1 MTIFA
6 TIEGVIYQHLEAMKA
21 AGDLPAEL
29 DFSAISLEIPTDPKH
44 GDIATNAA
52 MVLAKIAKQNPRA
65 LAEKLAEKLAQEAVI
80 EKIEI
85 AGPGF
90 INLTLQAD
98 IWRAELPYILKA
110 GTEYG
115 ICEIGKGQKV
125 NVEYVSANPTGPLH
139 VGHARGA
146 VFGDALANLLERAG
160 YEVTRE
166 YYINDAGKQVNELA
180 HSILVSTQDAL
191 GMKLSSKLDEQYAGD
206 YLKPISTALVE
217 KHGTGLFEQTD
228 AEQVQAAIDIALP
241 IFMTQIK
248 EDLAALGVKHNVFS
262 SEKNLHDKDMIMEA
276 IKPLEAKGLVY
287 EGILDPPKDET
298 HKQDETQTQDNGLQ
312 LIFKS
317 SQFGD
322 DSDRVLQRAGGEWT
336 YFAADI
342 AYHWDKIQRGFTEL
356 INVWGSDHIGYIKRL
371 KSAVAALTDDKVQLD
386 IKICQL
392 VHFMRNKE
400 KVKMSKRSGN
410 FVTLRQVVDEVGKD
424 VVRFIMLTRKNDAH
438 LDFDFAAVV
447 EKTRDNP
454 VFYVQYAHARICSV
468 LRQAPTMASISKA
481 ELSDS
486 ALAKAD
492 LALLKAPAELAL
504 IRRLAAFPRVVER
517 AAITHEPHRIAFFL
531 SAVAA
536 DFHHLWQAG
545 KLDEEL
551 KFVQKDNKNVS
562 LARLALIRATAI
574 ILVCGFDILGV
585 TPQETL

>member
-6 TIEGVIYQHLEAMKA
+6 TIETVIDKHLKAMEA

-29 DFSAISLEIPTDPKH
+29 DFSSISLEIPTDAKH

-52 MVLAKIAKQNPRA
+52 MVLAKASKQNPRA
-65 LAEKLAEKLAQEAVI
+65 LAEKLAEKLAQEQAI
-80 EKIEI
+80 EKVEI

-98 IWRAELPYILKA
+98 IWRAELPDILQA
-110 GTEYG
+110 GTAYG
-115 ICEIGKGQKV
+115 ACEIGKGQKV

-166 YYINDAGKQVNELA
+166 YYVNDAGKQVNELA
-180 HSILVSTQDAL
+180 HSVLVSTQDAL
-191 GMKLSSKLDEQYAGD
+191 GMELSGVLSEQYAGD
-206 YLKPISTALVE
+206 YLKPISAALAE
-217 KHGTGLFEQTD
+217 KHGKGLFEQSE
-228 AEQVQAAIDIALP
+228 AAQLQAAIDIAVP
-241 IFMTQIK
+241 IFMAQIK
-248 EDLAALGVKHNVFS
+248 EDLAALGVKQNVFS
-262 SEKNLHDKDMIMEA
+262 SEKTLHDKDMIMQA
-276 IKPLEAKGLVY
+276 VKPLEAKGLVY
-287 EGILDPPKDET
+287 RGILDPPKDKT
-298 HKQDETQTQDNGLQ
+298 HKQDDGMH

-322 DSDRVLQRAGGEWT
+322 DEDRVLQRANGTWT

-356 INVWGSDHIGYIKRL
+356 INVWGSDHIGYVERL
-371 KSAVAALTDDKVQLD
+371 QNAVAALTDDEDKKVNLD

-392 VHFMRNKE
+392 VHFIRNKQ
-400 KVKMSKRSGN
+400 KVKMSKRSGD
-410 FVTLRQVVDEVGKD
+410 FITLRQVVDEVGKD

-438 LDFDFAAVV
+438 LNFDFAAVV

-468 LRQAPTMASISKA
+468 LRQAPAMADMNEA
-481 ELSDS
+481 ELSDE

-492 LALLKAPAELAL
+492 LALLKDPAELAL
-504 IRRLAAFPRVVER
+504 IRRLAAFPRVLER

-545 KLDEEL
+545 KLDESL
-551 KFVQKDNKNVS
+551 KFVQRDDKNAT